1 MSDFL
6 LVTWDGG
13 GNVPP
18 ATALA
23 RELVRRGHTVR
34 FLGHPSQE
42 QALAGAGFTFVR
54 PRHARSFDSTRDYTP
69 LRMLGVFADAGM
81 GRDLLDALAAEPAD
95 LVVVDSFMFGAM
107 DAVRRAGVRYAV
119 LEHMYAAAYRQGI
132 LGGPMGLNLRLR
144 RLAPQRALDSAELRL
159 LMTLAEVD
167 PAPAAANLLQV
178 GPLATWSPRD
188 EREPTI
194 VVGLSTFGYPG
205 MASVLQRLVDATDG
219 LPARVLVSTGPTIDP
234 TDLTARP
241 GAEVHRWLAHA
252 NTLPG
257 ASVLVTHGGHGST
270 MAGLAHDVPLL
281 VVPLDGKADHVVVGR
296 SVEAAGAGR
305 MVSRRGSADDFR
317 TALAALLDQPSYRT
331 AAARLGAAIRAT
343 DAVADGASAL
353 EALTDGAAAAGVQPD
368 PKPFAS
374 T

>member
-1 MSDFL
+1 MSGFL
-6 LVTWDGG
+6 FVTWDGG

-23 RELVRRGHTVR
+23 RELVRRGHAVR
-34 FLGHPSQE
+34 FLGHASQE
-42 QALAGAGFTFVR
+42 RALTAEGFTFVR

-69 LRMLGVFADAGM
+69 VRMLGVFADTGM

-107 DAVRRAGVRYAV
+107 AAARRAGVRYAA
-119 LEHMYAAAYRQGI
+119 LEHMYAAAYRTSI

-144 RLAPQRALDSAELRL
+144 RLAPRATLDGAALRL

-178 GPLATWSPRD
+178 GPLAAWSPRVGAD
-188 EREPTI
+188 PT
-194 VVGLSTFGYPG
+194 VVIGLSTFGYTG
-205 MASVLQRLVDATDG
+205 MTSVLQRLVDATEG
-219 LPARVLVSTGPTIDP
+219 LPARVLVSTGPNIEP
-234 TDLTARP
+234 ADLTVRP
-241 GAEVHRWLAHA
+241 GVEVHRWLAHA
-252 NTLPG
+252 DALPG

-270 MAGLAHDVPLL
+270 MAALAHDVPLL

-296 SVEAAGAGR
+296 SIERAGAGR
-305 MVSRRGSADDFR
+305 TASRRGSASDLR
-317 TALAALLDQPSYRT
+317 TALATLLEQPSYRT

-343 DAVADGASAL
+343 DAVGDGASAL
-353 EALTDGAAAAGVQPD
+353 EALTDGAAAPGRPA
-368 PKPFAS
+368 ARR
-374 T
+374 